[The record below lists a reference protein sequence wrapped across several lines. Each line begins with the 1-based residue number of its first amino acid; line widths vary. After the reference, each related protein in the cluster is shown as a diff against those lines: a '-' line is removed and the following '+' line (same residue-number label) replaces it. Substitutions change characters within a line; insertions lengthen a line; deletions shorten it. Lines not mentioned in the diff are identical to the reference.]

1 MDDCGVVPTTKL
13 LPYRGVRYI
22 EVLSQDVH
30 NYLSGAYYLLVAGLL
45 INTLLF
51 NIVEIGN
58 NSYHIFYRHNPLGFY
73 VVFDIVSNIRHRNL
87 LSLKFKLAQKG
98 VDRALKLADIAV
110 NGVGQVIDYLRRE
123 GYSLLDG
130 LCRYNGDSGL
140 FVRGRDVDNHAGA

>member
-1 MDDCGVVPTTKL
+1 MTGFF
-13 LPYRGVRYI
+13 
-22 EVLSQDVH
+22 
-30 NYLSGAYYLLVAGLL
+30 
-45 INTLLF
+45 INTLLLDV
-51 NIVEIGN
+51 IKIGDD
-58 NSYHIFYRHNPLGFY
+58 SYHIFYRHNPLGLY

-98 VDRALKLADIAV
+98 VDRALKFADIAV

-140 FVRGRDVDNHAGA
+140 FVRGRDVDNHAGEVRPAGSSPL